1 MNEFIAI
8 FGAPYQI
15 HSDQG
20 RNFESKLFTEL
31 CRLLDIEKTRTS
43 AYRPQSGGFIE
54 RQIKTIRDILSKYID
69 WSDHVGHLMA
79 AYRATPKKQL
89 G

>member
-1 MNEFIAI
+1 MERVANDVMGPLPQSHAGHRFLLVVGDYFTKWVEAYPMENQEVRTVAQILVNEFIAR

-31 CRLLDIEKTRTS
+31 WRLLD
-43 AYRPQSGGFIE
+43 
-54 RQIKTIRDILSKYID
+54 
-69 WSDHVGHLMA
+69 
-79 AYRATPKKQL
+79 
-89 G
+89 